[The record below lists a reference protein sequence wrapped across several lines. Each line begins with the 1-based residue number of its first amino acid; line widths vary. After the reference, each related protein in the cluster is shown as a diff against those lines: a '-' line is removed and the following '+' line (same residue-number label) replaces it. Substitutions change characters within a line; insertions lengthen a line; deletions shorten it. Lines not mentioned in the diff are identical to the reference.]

1 MGAQRRQQA
10 GLQGGSEHVTSVLQ
24 FSLHLPT
31 EITVNFM
38 HERISWLKEEL
49 NMNWLGIWNRRVA
62 QLEITNL
69 NFKFNKYLYSQKSSK

>member
-31 EITVNFM
+31 EITVDFM
-38 HERISWLKEEL
+38 HDRILWLKEEL
-49 NMNWLGIWNRRVA
+49 NMNWLGYGIEGLHR
-62 QLEITNL
+62 LEITNL